1 MVFASPKG
9 DKNEHAQNCKR
20 VHRTLQDESPLALQL
35 GLLQNNILSMLLTY
49 SSVVC
54 YMRR

>member
-9 DKNEHAQNCKR
+9 DKNEHAQKCKR

-35 GLLQNNILSMLLTY
+35 GLLQNNILSMLLTAQ
-49 SSVVC
+49 
-54 YMRR
+54 